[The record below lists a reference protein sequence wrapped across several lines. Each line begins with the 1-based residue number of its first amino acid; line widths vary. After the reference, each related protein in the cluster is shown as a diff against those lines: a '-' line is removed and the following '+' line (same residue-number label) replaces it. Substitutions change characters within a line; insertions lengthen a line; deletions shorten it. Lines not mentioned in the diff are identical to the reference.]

1 MAKFAFVALAALA
14 LGASLAV
21 PLSAADDKVDVNGA
35 WDAEV
40 EIAGQ
45 TGTPSFVLKQE
56 GEKITG
62 RYKGQFGEAELKGK
76 VKGKDV
82 EWSFEVQ
89 GAKIT
94 YTGKVEDKDTIKG
107 MADYDGQAS
116 GTFTAKKKP
125 PEKKS

>member
-1 MAKFAFVALAALA
+1 MPLAA
-14 LGASLAV
+14 
-21 PLSAADDKVDVNGA
+21 ADEKYDVSGA

-45 TGTPSFVLKQE
+45 TGTPSFTFKQDGEELK
-56 GEKITG
+56 G
-62 RYKGQFGEAELKGK
+62 RYKGQFGETDLKGK
-76 VKGKDV
+76 IKGKDI

-94 YTGKVEDKDTIKG
+94 YTGKIDDKDTIKG
-107 MADYDGQAS
+107 TANYDDQAS

-125 PEKKS
+125 PKKS